1 MTALSIDISNY
12 STPIDS
18 SFIPAL
24 QQAGIQLVIVQSI
37 NPPPGYPSG
46 QTIQQLTTCADGGL
60 AIDAYIFFWFD
71 AAISDIQNKL
81 DLIAPFSGR
90 IRQLW
95 LDIEDTAAVKYAQ
108 ADTEARVQAALDL
121 CDGFQ
126 TSLGQ
131 PTGIYTGNWFW
142 ASPLYMD
149 NTTTWSNRKLW
160 DSNYDGN
167 PDPTVGFRP
176 YGGWSAPVIKQYL
189 GTSTVAGIGNVDQN
203 VLTDD
208 EADTLHP
215 IELTPDQKR
224 IADLT
229 TALSSVTAQGGE
241 IRVALTNASKL
252 TTVKAMRQA
261 LMAIDNRLAAINQ
274 QFL

>member
-1 MTALSIDISNY
+1 MTTLALDLSNY

-18 SFIPAL
+18 SFIPPL

-37 NPPPGYPSG
+37 NPPPGYPAG
-46 QTIQQLTTCADGGL
+46 QTLQQLTVCADGGL
-60 AIDAYIFFWFD
+60 DIDAYIFFWFD
-71 AAISDIQNKL
+71 ADISDIQNKL
-81 DLIAPFSGR
+81 NLISPFSGR

-95 LDIEDTAAVKYAQ
+95 LDIEDTAAVKYTQ
-108 ADTEARVQAALDL
+108 AETEARVQAALNL
-121 CDGFQ
+121 CDAFP
-126 TSLGQ
+126 TMLGQ
-131 PTGIYTGNWFW
+131 LTGIYTGNWFW

-149 NTTTWSNRKLW
+149 NTSTFSNRKLW

-203 VLTDD
+203 VLTDA
-208 EADTLHP
+208 EAETLNP
-215 IELTPDQKR
+215 VELTPDEKR

-229 TALSSVTAQGGE
+229 TALSSVTGQGGE
-241 IRVALTNASKL
+241 IRTAISNASKL
-252 TTVKAMRQA
+252 TTIKSMRQA
-261 LMAIDNRLAAINQ
+261 LMAIDNRLAVINQ